1 MSPLGQGLIIAAFG
15 AVLAAILGTLG
26 WMAQRVGKL
35 ITDVTTLQTQMS
47 PFWASVERIVSKD
60 LHHPNVRYAEMD
72 TLLEKLE
79 ALTIT
84 LEERE
89 RLKILLVERSEDQH
103 QDITEDQRK
112 KASLMVPLMELVL
125 EEAKDKKE

>member
-1 MSPLGQGLIIAAFG
+1 MGALAQGLIIAAFTVMLTGIG
-15 AVLAAILGTLG
+15 ALAIFLNNLSN
-26 WMAQRVGKL
+26 
-35 ITDVTTLQTQMS
+35 DVRELKVQMS

-60 LHHPNVRYAEMD
+60 LHHPNARYAEMD
-72 TLLEKLE
+72 ALLERLE

-84 LEERE
+84 PEERE
-89 RLKILLVERSEDQH
+89 RLKVLLVERSEDQH

-125 EEAKDKKE
+125 EEAKDKDKKE